1 MHQASQLRYADILQN
16 LRGFDDWLRRLGVPV
31 RQADR
36 AHRAIRV
43 LEKAERAFLNCTN
56 QADGISKSDY
66 LFGLTEALE
75 LHDVY
80 LAFRDYRPQQLCER
94 LTRALSG
101 PALPESETATSRD
114 GRNVM
119 FELALGAEWA
129 LCGAE
134 VELLEPDLLL
144 KVPDRGYLIAC
155 KRPEHEH
162 SIRAAVRSAA
172 SQLRSALPSAPNN
185 YFGIIAVCISR
196 VLNRGNAYFSGSY
209 EQLSGLVNMLMGR
222 HRTDWRTTEF
232 HPRNIAVLFYA
243 HTPADW
249 GTGLF
254 RLSAVR
260 IGPTLL
266 EESVHQNLRDDMTNL
281 YSNCG
286 R

>member
-1 MHQASQLRYADILQN
+1 MGPLC
-16 LRGFDDWLRRLGVPV
+16 
-31 RQADR
+31 
-36 AHRAIRV
+36 
-43 LEKAERAFLNCTN
+43 LNQKT
-56 QADGISKSDY
+56 
-66 LFGLTEALE
+66 
-75 LHDVY
+75 
-80 LAFRDYRPQQLCER
+80 
-94 LTRALSG
+94 
-101 PALPESETATSRD
+101 TSRD

-119 FELALGAEWA
+119 FELALRAEWA

-134 VELLEPDLLL
+134 VEFLQPDLFL

-155 KRPEHEH
+155 KRPERER

-232 HPRNIAVLFYA
+232 HPCNIAVLFYA

-249 GTGLF
+249 GNGLF
-254 RLSAVR
+254 RLSAVQSGQLFAR
-260 IGPTLL
+260 NR
-266 EESVHQNLRDDMTNL
+266 SHQNLRDDMTNL
-281 YSNCG
+281 YSSCG